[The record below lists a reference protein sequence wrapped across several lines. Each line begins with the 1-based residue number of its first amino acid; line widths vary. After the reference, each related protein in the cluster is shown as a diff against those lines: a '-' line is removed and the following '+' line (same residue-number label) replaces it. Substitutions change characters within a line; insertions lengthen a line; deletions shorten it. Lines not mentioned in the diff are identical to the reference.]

1 MTDTWSRSR
10 SAEKTT
16 SSAFTFSLRRVNSAS
31 QLGVGD
37 RHPVGERRAQ
47 LVDEQRLA
55 QVVLELGL
63 GERRVLRRQDLRV
76 ELLAA
81 KDAVLLERGNREDP
95 LRDLGVR
102 DRQAQAPG
110 LGHGGP
116 LVNQLPQ
123 DLTGPRPAA

>member
-1 MTDTWSRSR
+1 MTATQSVSAARSL
-10 SAEKTT
+10 ST
-16 SSAFTFSLRRVNSAS
+16 SSAWRRLSSNSA
-31 QLGVGD
+31 
-37 RHPVGERRAQ
+37 
-47 LVDEQRLA
+47 LVSGGFCDAE
-55 QVVLELGL
+55 
-63 GERRVLRRQDLRV
+63 DLRV

-81 KDAVLLERGNREDP
+81 KHAVLLERGNREDP
-95 LRDLGVR
+95 LRDLGVG